1 MVPIPDFIDMWF
13 RAKKK
18 VLTKRQTIRSCSN
31 HRLLSTNVLYC
42 PLMSYS
48 VLPQCVASRMV
59 PIPDFIDIWFLDHE
73 AEPTDRTALETVI
86 DTVRLEKDR

>member
-1 MVPIPDFIDMWF
+1 
-13 RAKKK
+13 
-18 VLTKRQTIRSCSN
+18 
-31 HRLLSTNVLYC
+31 
-42 PLMSYS
+42 
-48 VLPQCVASRMV
+48 MV